1 MLQGSEFQQPGVRIA
16 NNRAAIQRLK
26 LYQFCDFRRIEPLSE
41 ILLYTFSRQVV
52 RRSLTIAMIV
62 GCILSIVNQYDVLAH
77 GPFTSRLWTRLFFN
91 FLVPFA
97 VSSTSAA
104 VNRPRPG
111 QPQRT

>member
-1 MLQGSEFQQPGVRIA
+1 LH
-16 NNRAAIQRLK
+16 
-26 LYQFCDFRRIEPLSE
+26 E
-41 ILLYTFSRQVV
+41 ILLYTFSRRVV

-77 GPFTSRLWTRLFFN
+77 GPYVAKLWIKLFFN
-91 FLVPFA
+91 FLVPFV

-111 QPQRT
+111 VPEQNVY